1 MKDERKLAFC
11 LNCDQNLDEND
22 NFCPNCGQENMDQK
36 VPFQVFIHDFFSN
49 YLNFDS
55 TFFRTIPPFLSKPGK
70 LTQVFNAGQ
79 RRKYIHPIRLY
90 LMLSLFYFF
99 AISIIIP
106 PDIVDRIMS
115 SQLTDEKTK
124 NAIKVNLN
132 DSLNSS
138 DKAELEK
145 IVGKEEL
152 NNLNTKLTSADT
164 SAFDSIPTRSPW
176 LELKLAAQDQQI
188 SDSSFKESLQKSSF
202 GLTNNF
208 DRKAQRNFIANS
220 NIYIINSARNLP
232 IMMFFLLPFFAL
244 LLKLLFF
251 KSSKYYIEHLI
262 HSLHIHSFA
271 YLIYGFGI
279 FLLNYKLGNLPLIG
293 FVCFVGVTTYAYIS
307 ILKTQKQGWLK
318 TLVKFWILGFV
329 YFNLLAIAVG
339 TELYLSLI
347 TL

>member
-106 PDIVDRIMS
+106 PDIVDRIMT

-152 NNLNTKLTSADT
+152 NNLNKQLTSADT

-188 SDSSFKESLQKSSF
+188 SDSSFKASLQKSSF

-208 DRKAQRNFIANS
+208 DIKAQRNFIANS

-244 LLKLLFF
+244 LLKLLFL

-271 YLIYGFGI
+271 YLIYGCGI
-279 FLLNYKLGNLPLIG
+279 FLLNYELGNLSLVGI
-293 FVCFVGVTTYAYIS
+293 VCFVGVTTYAYIS
-307 ILKTQKQGWLK
+307 ILKIHTQGWLK
-318 TLVKFWILGFV
+318 LLIKFWILGFI